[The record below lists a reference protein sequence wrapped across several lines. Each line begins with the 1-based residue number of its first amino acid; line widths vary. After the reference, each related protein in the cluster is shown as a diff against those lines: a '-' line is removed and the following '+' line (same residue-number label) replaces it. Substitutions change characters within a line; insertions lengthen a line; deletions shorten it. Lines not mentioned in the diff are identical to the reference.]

1 MLRSI
6 PQLKSN
12 LDSSTPKVADDLV
25 MASLTR
31 ARAANLHEA
40 LPIATWGSAGLGV
53 VFALMYWGQGFD
65 VDLQIWLLVGAGAL
79 GVRLAMAY
87 FYKNAVQSD
96 TQSTSAVQFL
106 WGCTFAAA
114 LAGITWAWGWMNFYP
129 HLDGNERTAFM
140 MGNVALLFG
149 GLYSYSAFPPT
160 YIAFSALCLPAGLYQ
175 AYLQGGGGGDWVET
189 TVGFGLSGLLSAM
202 FAFRT
207 AQNFRVNHLLQE
219 REIKLLQEIT
229 AKRDEAVSAT
239 LAKSRF
245 LASVSHDLRQPM
257 HAINLYLTSLSGN
270 YERQMSE
277 PTDASAQEAVRASI
291 KSLHDSTLYLNS
303 MFESLLDISRLDAGS
318 VVADI
323 QHTSLVRMATQLES
337 DYARLAQA
345 EGLVF
350 QMSLPLQFEVMEF
363 HTDPALLERLLRNL
377 IVNAFRYTRRG
388 GVRVSVVARARAVDF
403 RVIDTGPGIERGL
416 RQRIFEEFFQ
426 VAGSQA
432 HVGRGSNTG
441 RGIGLGLSIS
451 TRLADKL
458 GTEIRLH
465 SHVGH
470 GSVFA
475 VRIPMRYALR
485 QVGDESRSA
494 EPLAEAQLR
503 RGTFVAVIDDD
514 LEILRSTRMML
525 ESYGAKVFTAVSSRE
540 AINQLG
546 RMGQLPDVLISDF
559 RLGAEDGIEAIQRV
573 REEFNADI
581 PALLITGDTS
591 AELVSVFRDSGL
603 RVLHKPVSG
612 DALLKA
618 VRTELVAAAQ
628 ARPGAA

>member
-1 MLRSI
+1 MTR
-6 PQLKSN
+6 LKP
-12 LDSSTPKVADDLV
+12 SSPLGTPKGEDALV
-25 MASLTR
+25 TASLMR
-31 ARAANLHEA
+31 ARAASLHEA
-40 LPIATWGSAGLGV
+40 LPIATWGSAGLGLA
-53 VFALMYWGQGFD
+53 FALMYWGQGFD
-65 VDLQIWLLVGAGAL
+65 VAVEIWLLIGAAAMA
-79 GVRLAMAY
+79 VRLAMAY
-87 FYKNAVQSD
+87 FYKSAVQTD
-96 TQSTSAVQFL
+96 AQGTAATQFL
-106 WGCTFAAA
+106 WGCTLCAA

-129 HLDGNERTAFM
+129 HLDAHARTAFM

-160 YIAFSALCLPAGLYQ
+160 YIAFSALCLPAGIYQ
-175 AYLQGGGGGDWVET
+175 AYLQGSASGDWIET
-189 TVGFGLSGLLSAM
+189 TIGFGLSGLLSGM

-207 AQNFRVNHLLQE
+207 ARNFRVNHLLQE
-219 REIKLLQEIT
+219 REINLLQEIT

-257 HAINLYLTSLSGN
+257 HAINLYLSSLSGN
-270 YERQMSE
+270 YERQMGE
-277 PTDASAQEAVRASI
+277 PTDAHARDAVRASI

-318 VVADI
+318 VAADI
-323 QHTSLVRMATQLES
+323 RHTSLARMTSQLKS

-345 EGLVF
+345 EGLLF
-350 QMSLPLQFEVMEF
+350 NMELPPQFEVMEF

-388 GVRVSVVARARAVDF
+388 GVRVSVVARTRTVDF

-485 QVGDESRSA
+485 QAGDDLRGG
-494 EPLAEAQLR
+494 EPLAEVRLR

-525 ESYGAKVFTAVSSRE
+525 ESCGATVFTAVSSSE
-540 AINQLG
+540 AIHHLG
-546 RMGQLPDVLISDF
+546 GLGQLPDVLISDF
-559 RLGAEDGIEAIQRV
+559 RLGAEDGIAAIRRV

-612 DALLKA
+612 DTLLKA
-618 VRTELVAAAQ
+618 VRTELIAATQPGQ
-628 ARPGAA
+628 AAD